1 VNPQYRS
8 RFVYALLLLAVVAPP
23 LVAQRGQIAGTVS
36 DSSSGGPVIGA
47 QVTVGGTTLGAV
59 TNEEGRF
66 TVVGVSPGTHTIDA
80 RRLGFAPR
88 TIRGVQVTAG
98 QTTTVDIQ
106 LSPVAFRLQEQ
117 VTTGVVDP
125 TSGTRTPFT
134 VGRVTAED
142 APVPATNPLQTIQ
155 GKIAGATVVN
165 RGQPG
170 TGTDIILRAP
180 TSITKSNAPL
190 IVVDGVILS
199 RTFGASSADL
209 ESLDIESIEVIKG
222 AAASSLYGSRASSGV
237 ISIRTK
243 RGSELRDGET
253 RITLRSEVGAA
264 QLPNKVEWSRYHH
277 YMLNA
282 QGQYINAAGTVVPRH
297 QRVADSAYRMFQDN
311 PFPDPTY
318 DQVEEFFDP
327 SDFYTNSVT
336 LAQNTT
342 KTNFL
347 TTVANHK
354 TGGVVVGHEGYRRN
368 DLRLNLDHRMRDNL
382 SASVSVYHMRSTRDD
397 LPEDTFFA
405 LVHLA
410 PDINL
415 RTPDPDGTPFAF
427 QPGNDPNTDR
437 RENPLY
443 LVATEQETSKRARTL
458 GSADVRFS
466 PLSWLRLEANASYD
480 RSDREYRFFLDRGLK
495 SEGFPQGDP
504 GFIERTS
511 GTTNALNASASA
523 NLLNQFGNLTARATF
538 RGIMEREENDFFEAE
553 GNTLRA
559 GQVPD
564 LSAAQFYQS
573 ASTFEDIRSNAYFA
587 VVGLDYDGRYI
598 ADGLVR
604 RDGSSLF
611 GPDERWHTYYR
622 VSGAWRMAQES
633 WWRFPQISEFK
644 LRFSRGTAGG
654 RPSFADQ
661 YETFT
666 FAGTGALVKASLG
679 NTALKPERA
688 TENEF
693 GIDAIVMNRVSVQLS
708 HSRTK
713 VEDQLLQIP
722 LVGAFGFE
730 SQWQNAGTV
739 EGRSWEATMEAR
751 LFESPT
757 MSWKMGL
764 VADRSRHK
772 VTEFNRPCYFT
783 SVISYRCAG
792 ETLGSIYGSHFLRNP
807 SELPTAHAGSR
818 DAFEVNDE
826 GLLVP
831 VGAANNY
838 TEGVS
843 KRLWGTTVTIDG
855 INYPWGIPIRLKDA
869 EGADSIVRIGE
880 SQPDYR
886 LGLSNNFS
894 WKGLQVYGLFD
905 MWVGGNVYNSLKQ
918 RLYQWYRSAEEDQV
932 GKPEELKKPVR
943 YYDELYNG
951 NNEND
956 WFVEDGGFLKLRELS
971 VKYRFGPQQLGPL
984 SRLGTRGISIGLIG
998 RNLFTI
1004 TDYTGYDPEIL
1015 DEDNATVRREGFVY
1029 PNFRTFTGT
1038 IEIEF

>member
-1 VNPQYRS
+1 VIPFLRW
-8 RFVYALLLLAVVAPP
+8 RCADVLTLLAFAAVPAA
-23 LVAQRGQIAGTVS
+23 AQSGQLAGTVS
-36 DSSSGGPVIGA
+36 DSASGAPVSGA
-47 QVTVGGTTLGAV
+47 QIIVTGTTLG
-59 TNEEGRF
+59 TLTSDQGRF
-66 TVVGVSPGTHTIDA
+66 TVPAVPTGTYAIEV

-88 TIRGVQVTAG
+88 VVPGVRVDAG
-98 QTTTVDIQ
+98 QTTTITVLLQ
-106 LSPVAFRLQEQ
+106 PVAFRLQEM

-134 VGRVTAED
+134 VAKVTAED
-142 APVPATNPLQTIQ
+142 APVPATNALQTIQ
-155 GKIAGATVVN
+155 GKIAGATVVPN
-165 RGQPG
+165 GQPG
-170 TGTDIILRAP
+170 TGINVILRAP
-180 TSITKSNAPL
+180 TTITKSNAPL

-199 RTFGASSADL
+199 STFGASSADL
-209 ESLDIESIEVIKG
+209 ESLDIESVEVIKG
-222 AAASSLYGSRASSGV
+222 AAAASLYGSRAAAGV
-237 ISIRTK
+237 ISIKTR
-243 RGSELRDGET
+243 RGSDLREGET
-253 RITLRSEVGAA
+253 RITLRSEFGGA
-264 QLPNKVEWSRYHH
+264 QLPRQIDWARYHH
-277 YMLNA
+277 YMLNDA
-282 QGQYINAAGTVVPRH
+282 GQYINASGTVVQRP
-297 QRVADSAYRMFQDN
+297 QRVADTAYRMFQDN
-311 PFPDPTY
+311 PFPDQTF

-336 LAQNTT
+336 LAQNTE

-347 TTVANHK
+347 STIANHK

-382 SASVSVYHMRSTRDD
+382 SAAFSVYHMRSTRDD

-405 LVHLA
+405 LIHQA
-410 PDINL
+410 PDVNL
-415 RTPDPDGTPFAF
+415 RAPDPDGTPFVF

-458 GSADVRFS
+458 GSADLRFS

-480 RSDREYRFFLDRGLK
+480 RSDREYSFFLDRGLK
-495 SEGFPQGDP
+495 SEGFPNGDP

-523 NLLNQFGNLTARATF
+523 NLLGKFRDLTARATF
-538 RGIMEREENDFFEAE
+538 RALMEREENDFFEAE

-564 LSAAQFYQS
+564 LSAAQFYS
-573 ASTFEDIRSNAYFA
+573 SSSSFEDIRSNGYF
-587 VVGLDYDGRYI
+587 GILGFDYAGRYI
-598 ADGLVR
+598 GDVLVR

-622 VSGAWRMAQES
+622 VSAAWRVAEEA
-633 WWRFPQISEFK
+633 WWTFPQVGEFK
-644 LRFSRGTAGG
+644 LRYSRGTAGG

-666 FAGTGALVKASLG
+666 FAGTGALVKGNLG
-679 NTALKPERA
+679 NASLKPERA
-688 TENEF
+688 TEDEF
-693 GIDAIVMNRVSVQLS
+693 GIDAIVMDRVSLQLS
-708 HSRTK
+708 HARTK

-722 LVGAFGFE
+722 LVGAFGF
-730 SQWQNAGTV
+730 STQWQNAGTV
-739 EGRSWEATMEAR
+739 EGRSWEATIEAR

-757 MSWKMGL
+757 TSWKMTL
-764 VADRSRHK
+764 VADRSRHHIS
-772 VTEFNRPCYFT
+772 EFNRPCYFT
-783 SVISYRCAG
+783 SVISLRCAG
-792 ETLGSIYGSHFLRNP
+792 ETLGAMYGSRFLRSP
-807 SELPTAHAGSR
+807 DELPSR
-818 DAFEVNDE
+818 HSASSEAFAVNDD

-831 VGAANNY
+831 VGIGNSY
-838 TEGVS
+838 TEGVA
-843 KRLWGTTVTIDG
+843 KRLWGTSVTIDG
-855 INYPWGIPIRLKDA
+855 VTYPWGIPIRLKSA
-869 EGADSIVRIGE
+869 TGADSIVRIGE
-880 SQPDYR
+880 SNPDYR
-886 LGLSNNFS
+886 MGLSSNLH
-894 WKGLQVYGLFD
+894 WRGLQLYGLLD

-918 RLYQWYRSAEEDQV
+918 RLYQWYRSGEEDQA

-951 NNEND
+951 NNVND

-971 VKYRFGPQQLGPL
+971 AKYRFNASRLGPL
-984 SRLGTRGISIGLIG
+984 SRLGTRGITVGVIG
-998 RNLFTI
+998 RNLFTA

>member
-1 VNPQYRS
+1 M
-8 RFVYALLLLAVVAPP
+8 APA
-23 LVAQRGQIAGTVS
+23 LVAQTGQIAGTVS
-36 DSSSGGPVIGA
+36 DSSTGAPIPGA
-47 QVTVGGTTLGAV
+47 QVAVTGTTLGAR
-59 TNEEGRF
+59 TNETGQF
-66 TVVGVSPGTHTIDA
+66 TIAGVAPGTHSLDV
-80 RRLGFAPR
+80 RRLGFAAR
-88 TIRGVQVTAG
+88 TVRGVQVTAG
-98 QTTTVDIQ
+98 QTASVSVA
-106 LSPVAFRLQEQ
+106 LSPVAFRLQEM

-125 TSGTRTPFT
+125 TAGTNTPFA
-134 VGRVTAED
+134 VGKVSGED
-142 APVPATNPLQTIQ
+142 APVPATNALQTIQ

-190 IVVDGVILS
+190 VVVDGVILS
-199 RTFGASSADL
+199 RTFAASSADL
-209 ESLDIESIEVIKG
+209 EALDIESIEVIKG
-222 AAASSLYGSRASSGV
+222 AAAASLYGSRASAGV

-243 RGSELRDGET
+243 RGADLRDGET
-253 RITLRSEVGAA
+253 RITLRSELGAA
-264 QLPNKVEWSRYHH
+264 QLPNKVEWATHHH
-277 YMLNA
+277 YMLNES
-282 QGQYINAAGTVVPRH
+282 GQYINAAGAVVPRH
-297 QRVADSAYRMFQDN
+297 QRVADTAYRMFQDN
-311 PFPDPTY
+311 PFPDPLY

-327 SDFYTNSVT
+327 SDFYTNSLT
-336 LAQNTT
+336 IAQNTA

-347 TTVANHK
+347 ATLANHK
-354 TGGVVVGHEGYRRN
+354 TGGVVVGHEGYKRN
-368 DLRLNLDHRMRDNL
+368 DIRLNLDHRIRDN
-382 SASVSVYHMRSTRDD
+382 VSTSFSLYHMRSTRDD

-405 LVHLA
+405 LVHQA
-410 PDINL
+410 PDVNL
-415 RTPDPDGTPFAF
+415 RGPDPDGTPFAF

-443 LVATEQETSKRARTL
+443 LVATEDETSKRARTL
-458 GSADVRFS
+458 GSADLRFS
-466 PLSWLRLEANASYD
+466 PLSWLRLDANASYD
-480 RSDREYRFFLDRGLK
+480 RSDREYRFFLDRGFK
-495 SEGFPQGDP
+495 SEGFPNGDP
-504 GFIERTS
+504 GFIEHQS
-511 GTTNALNASASA
+511 GTTNALNASVSA
-523 NLLNQFGNLTARATF
+523 NLIGQFRDLTARATF
-538 RGIMEREENDFFEAE
+538 RGLIEREENDFFEAE

-573 ASTFEDIRSNAYFA
+573 QSTFQDIRSNAYFG
-587 VVGLDYDGRYI
+587 VFGVDYAGRYI
-598 ADGLVR
+598 ADGLIR

-611 GPDERWHTYYR
+611 GPAERWHTYYR
-622 VSGAWRMAQES
+622 VSGAWRVAQES
-633 WWRFPQISEFK
+633 WWPLPQIGEFK

-661 YETFT
+661 YETLT
-666 FAGTGALVKASLG
+666 FANSGALIKDTLG
-679 NTALKPERA
+679 NAALKPERA
-688 TENEF
+688 TESEF
-693 GIDAIVMNRVSVQLS
+693 GIDAIVMDRVSIQLS

-713 VEDQLLQIP
+713 VEDQLLEIP
-722 LVGAFGFE
+722 LVGAFGFKA
-730 SQWQNAGTV
+730 QWQNAGTV
-739 EGRSWEATMEAR
+739 EGRSWEATIEAR
-751 LFESPT
+751 LLETPT

-764 VADRSRHK
+764 VADRTRHR
-772 VTEFNRPCYFT
+772 VTEFNTPCYFT
-783 SVISYRCAG
+783 SIVSYRCAG
-792 ETLGSIYGSHFLRNP
+792 ETLGSIYGSHFLRDL
-807 SELPTAHAGSR
+807 SELSSRHSGSR
-818 DAFEVNDE
+818 DAFEVNDD
-826 GLLVP
+826 GLVVP

-855 INYPWGIPIRLKDA
+855 VAYPWGIPIRLKDS

-880 SQPDYR
+880 SHPDYR

-894 WKGLQVYGLFD
+894 WKGLQVYGLLD

-971 VKYRFGPQQLGPL
+971 VKYRFGAQQLGPL
-984 SRLGTRGISIGLIG
+984 SRLGTQGITIGLIG

-1004 TDYTGYDPEIL
+1004 TDYSGYDPEIL

>member
-1 VNPQYRS
+1 LT
-8 RFVYALLLLAVVAPP
+8 ALPAA
-23 LVAQRGQIAGTVS
+23 AQSGQIAGVVS
-36 DSSSGGPVIGA
+36 DSSTGAPVIGA
-47 QVTVGGTTLGAV
+47 QVVVSGTTLGA
-59 TNEEGRF
+59 TTTDEGRF
-66 TVVGVSPGTHTIDA
+66 TIVNVAAGTHA
-80 RRLGFAPR
+80 VEVRRLGFAAR
-88 TIRGVQVTAG
+88 TVRGVQVTAG
-98 QTTTVDIQ
+98 QTTNVDVR

-142 APVPATNPLQTIQ
+142 APVPATNPLATIQ
-155 GKIAGATVVN
+155 GKIAGAMVVPS
-165 RGQPG
+165 GQPG
-170 TGTDIILRAP
+170 TGTNIILRAP
-180 TSITKSNAPL
+180 TSITKSNSPL

-209 ESLDIESIEVIKG
+209 EALDIESIEVIKG
-222 AAASSLYGSRASSGV
+222 AAAASLYGSRASAGV

-243 RGSELRDGET
+243 RGNELRDGET
-253 RITLRSEVGAA
+253 RITLRSEVGSA
-264 QLPNKVEWSRYHH
+264 QLPRKVEWSQYHH

-282 QGQYINAAGTVVPRH
+282 NGEYINAAGAVVPRH
-297 QRVADSAYRMFQDN
+297 QRVADTAYRMFQDN
-311 PFPDPTY
+311 PFPDPVY
-318 DQVEEFFDP
+318 DQVEQFFDP
-327 SDFYTNSVT
+327 SDFYTNSLT
-336 LAQNTT
+336 LAQNAA

-347 TTVANHK
+347 ATLANHK
-354 TGGVVVGHEGYRRN
+354 TGGIVVGHEGYRRN
-368 DLRLNLDHRMRDNL
+368 DIRLNLDHRMRDDL
-382 SASVSVYHMRSTRDD
+382 SASLSFYHMRSTRDD
-397 LPEDTFFA
+397 LPGDTFFA
-405 LVHLA
+405 LIHQA
-410 PDINL
+410 PDVNL
-415 RTPDPDGTPFAF
+415 RQPDPDGTAFVF

-458 GSADVRFS
+458 GSADARFS

-495 SEGFPQGDP
+495 SEAFPGGA
-504 GFIERTS
+504 GFIERQS
-511 GTTNALNASASA
+511 GTTNTLNASISA
-523 NLLNQFGNLTARATF
+523 NLIGRWRDLTARATF
-538 RGIMEREENDFFEAE
+538 RGLMEREENDFFEAE
-553 GNTLRA
+553 GIGLKA
-559 GQVPD
+559 GQNPD
-564 LSAAQFYQS
+564 LSAALSYQS
-573 ASTFEDIRSNAYFA
+573 NSSIEDVRSNAYFG

-611 GPDERWHTYYR
+611 GPEERWHTYYR
-622 VSGAWRMAQES
+622 VSGAWRIAQES
-633 WWRFPQISEFK
+633 WWAFPQIGEFK

-666 FAGTGALVKASLG
+666 FAASGALQKAVLG
-679 NTALKPERA
+679 NAALKPERA

-693 GIDAIVMNRVSVQLS
+693 GLDAIIMDRVSLQLS

-713 VEDQLLQIP
+713 VEDQLLLIP
-722 LVGAFGFE
+722 LVGAFGFTD
-730 SQWQNAGTV
+730 QWQNAGTV
-739 EGRSWEATMEAR
+739 EGRTWEATIEAR

-764 VADRSRHK
+764 VADRSRHR
-772 VTEFNRPCYFT
+772 VTEFNTPCYFT
-783 SVISYRCAG
+783 SVVSYRCAG
-792 ETLGSIYGSHFLRNP
+792 ETLGSIYGFRFLRNP
-807 SELPTAHAGSR
+807 NELPAVHAGSR
-818 DAFEVNDE
+818 DAFEVNDD

-831 VGAANNY
+831 VGAGNSF

-855 INYPWGIPIRLKDA
+855 ISYPWGVPLRLTTA
-869 EGADSIVRIGE
+869 SGADSIVKIGD

-886 LGLSNNFS
+886 LGLSNIVT
-894 WKGLQVYGLFD
+894 WKGLQVYGLVD
-905 MWVGGNVYNSLKQ
+905 MWVGGNVYNSLRQ

-943 YYDELYNG
+943 YYDELYAG

-971 VKYRFGPQQLGPL
+971 VKYRFGTEQLGPL
-984 SRLGTRGISIGLIG
+984 TRVGARGITVGLIG
-998 RNLFTI
+998 RNLFTM
-1004 TDYTGYDPEIL
+1004 TDYKGYDPEIV
-1015 DEDNATVRREGFVY
+1015 DEDNSTVRREGFVY

>member
-1 VNPQYRS
+1 MTCQSCS
-8 RFVYALLLLAVVAPP
+8 RFIYTLLVIAVAAVPVA
-23 LVAQRGQIAGTVS
+23 GQSGQVAGTVS
-36 DSSSGGPVIGA
+36 DSSSGAPITGA
-47 QVTVGGTTLGAV
+47 QVIVTGTTLGTV
-59 TNEEGRF
+59 TNDQGRF
-66 TVVGVSPGTHTIDA
+66 TITGVAAGTHSLEV
-80 RRLGFAPR
+80 RRLGFAAR
-88 TIRGVQVTAG
+88 ELGDVQIVSG
-98 QTTTVDIQ
+98 QTTTVDIR

-142 APVPATNPLQTIQ
+142 APVPATNPLETIQ
-155 GKIAGATVVN
+155 GKIAGATVVSN
-165 RGQPG
+165 GQPG
-170 TGTDIILRAP
+170 TGTNIILRAP
-180 TSITKSNAPL
+180 TSIAKSNAPL

-209 ESLDIESIEVIKG
+209 ESLDIESVEVIKG
-222 AAASSLYGSRASSGV
+222 AAAASLYGSRASAGV

-243 RGSELRDGET
+243 RGSDLRDGET
-253 RITLRSEVGAA
+253 RITLRSELGGA

-277 YMLNA
+277 YLLNES
-282 QGQYINAAGTVVPRH
+282 GQYINAAGAVVERR
-297 QRVADSAYRMFQDN
+297 QRVADSAYRMFKDN
-311 PFPDPTY
+311 PFPDPVY

-327 SDFYTNSVT
+327 ADFYTNSIT
-336 LAQNTT
+336 LAQNTA

-347 TTVANHK
+347 TTFANHK
-354 TGGVVVGHEGYRRN
+354 TGGVVVGHDGYRRN
-368 DLRLNLDHRMRDNL
+368 DLRLNLDHRVRDDL
-382 SASVSVYHMRSTRDD
+382 SASFSIYHMRSTRDD
-397 LPEDTFFA
+397 LPDDTFFA
-405 LVHLA
+405 LIHQA
-410 PDINL
+410 PDVNL
-415 RTPDPDGTPFAF
+415 RAPDPDGTAFAF

-466 PLSWLRLEANASYD
+466 PLSWLRLDANASYD
-480 RSDREYRFFLDRGLK
+480 RSDRQYRFFLDRGFK
-495 SEGFPQGDP
+495 SEGFPNGSP
-504 GFIERTS
+504 GLIEHTS
-511 GTTNALNASASA
+511 GTTNALNASVSA
-523 NLLNQFGNLTARATF
+523 NVMQQFSDLTIRATF
-538 RGIMEREENDFFEAE
+538 RGLMEREQNDFFEAE

-559 GQVPD
+559 GRVPD

-573 ASTFEDIRSNAYFA
+573 ASTLEDIRSNAYFG
-587 VVGLDYDGRYI
+587 VLGLDYDGRYI
-598 ADGLVR
+598 GDVLVR

-611 GPDERWHTYYR
+611 GPQERWHTYYR
-622 VSGAWRMAQES
+622 VSGAWRIAQEP

-666 FAGTGALVKASLG
+666 FAGTGALVKATLG
-679 NTALKPERA
+679 NVALKPERA

-693 GIDAIVMNRVSVQLS
+693 GLDAIVMDRVSLQLS
-708 HSRTK
+708 HSRTR
-713 VEDQLLQIP
+713 VEDQLLEIP
-722 LVGAFGFE
+722 LVGAFGFTE
-730 SQWQNAGTV
+730 QWQNAGTV
-739 EGRSWEATMEAR
+739 EGRTWEATIEAR
-751 LFESPT
+751 LFESPSV
-757 MSWKMGL
+757 SWKMAL
-764 VADRSRHK
+764 VADRSRHR
-772 VTEFNRPCYFT
+772 VTEFGPPCYFT
-783 SVISYRCAG
+783 SVVSYRCAG
-792 ETLGSIYGSHFLRNP
+792 ETLGSMYGARFLRGPN
-807 SELPTAHAGSR
+807 ELPSVHQGSR
-818 DAFEVNDE
+818 DAFEVNDD

-843 KRLWGTTVTIDG
+843 KRLWGTSVTIDG
-855 INYPWGIPIRLKDA
+855 ITYPWGIPIRLKNA
-869 EGADSIVRIGE
+869 AGADSILRIGE

-886 LGLSNNFS
+886 LGLSNIVS
-894 WKGLQVYGLFD
+894 WKGLQLYGLLD

-918 RLYQWYRSAEEDQV
+918 RLYQWYRSADEDQV
-932 GKPEELKKPVR
+932 GKAEESKKPVR

-971 VKYRFGPQQLGPL
+971 VKYRFGAQQLGPL
-984 SRLGTRGISIGLIG
+984 GRFGTRGISVGLIG

-1004 TDYTGYDPEIL
+1004 TDYSGYDPEIV

-1029 PNFRTFTGT
+1029 PNFRTLTGT

>member
-1 VNPQYRS
+1 VVPQSRS
-8 RFVYALLLLAVVAPP
+8 RFLYPLLLLALAAAPVA
-23 LVAQRGQIAGTVS
+23 AQSGQIAGTVS
-36 DSSSGGPVIGA
+36 DSSTGTAVSGV
-47 QVTVGGTTLGAV
+47 QVTVTGTTLGTV
-59 TNEEGRF
+59 TNDEGRF
-66 TVVGVSPGTHTIDA
+66 TIGGVSPGTHTIDA

-311 PFPDPTY
+311 PFPDPTH

-327 SDFYTNSVT
+327 SDFYTNSLT

-466 PLSWLRLEANASYD
+466 PLSWLRLETNASYD

-523 NLLNQFGNLTARATF
+523 NLLSQFGNLTARATF

-573 ASTFEDIRSNAYFA
+573 ASTFEDIRSNAYFG

-611 GPDERWHTYYR
+611 GREERWHTYYR

-633 WWRFPQISEFK
+633 WWAVPQISEFK

-693 GIDAIVMNRVSVQLS
+693 GIDAIVMNRVSLQFS

-739 EGRSWEATMEAR
+739 EGRSWEATIEAR

-783 SVISYRCAG
+783 SVISFRCAG
-792 ETLGSIYGSHFLRNP
+792 ETLGSIYGFRFLRSPNH
-807 SELPTAHAGSR
+807 LPAVHAGSR

-855 INYPWGIPIRLKDA
+855 ITYPWGIPLRLKNA
-869 EGADSIVRIGE
+869 QGADSIVRIGE

-943 YYDELYNG
+943 YYDELYAG
-951 NNEND
+951 NDEND

-984 SRLGTRGISIGLIG
+984 SRLGTRGISVGLIG